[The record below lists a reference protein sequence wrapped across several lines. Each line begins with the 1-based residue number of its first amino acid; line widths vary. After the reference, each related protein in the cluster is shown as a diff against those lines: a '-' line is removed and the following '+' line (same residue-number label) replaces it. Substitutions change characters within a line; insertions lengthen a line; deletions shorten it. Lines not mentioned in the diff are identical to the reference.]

1 MKLHSA
7 VFYTN
12 NIDEVERFY
21 NKTLGLEIEYRSGN
35 KFISLIFPNKVR
47 LGIKKASEDR
57 EVPGKQTIF
66 IEVKDIDNWYAKA
79 KDLKLN
85 ILKELTEESWA
96 TNFSVLDP
104 DKNKV
109 QFIQTK

>member
-12 NIDEVERFY
+12 NLDKAERFY

-35 KFISLIFPNKVR
+35 KFISLIFSNKVR
-47 LGIKKASEDR
+47 LGIKKAIEDR
-57 EVPGKQTIF
+57 EIPGKQTVF
-66 IEVKDIDNWYAKA
+66 IEVTDINNWYKKA
-79 KDLKLN
+79 KSLKLN
-85 ILKELTEESWA
+85 IIKELTKESWA

-104 DKNKV
+104 DNNKV